1 MNVIEF
7 YQALLES
14 TGLVVS
20 EAGHVLRPTK
30 DQDPLQIEGK
40 DVVLPNKFYLSQ
52 NDWSD
57 VHPFH
62 PLCEDA
68 LMGQSPTFHLLNSI
82 IRIALSQR
90 YAALI
95 KDILKVATTKEL
107 QQQIKDPSAN
117 EITMVFPDMK
127 SGAIKSWTSV
137 YATFA
142 QNQYFAGLYISRN
155 LEIDGQQYQ
164 RVGTVRYPIL
174 EDDSESSL
182 LGVKITKKDTA
193 GLRALVGKIVEP
205 IPNEFG
211 SNSAVPYFDTLIQF
225 YVAMVKRYNELVEM
239 FGDVLS
245 TKAIPT
251 EWMEGYDELEKLRK
265 RIPKLPGNAGVRVD
279 AEEKRNAGIE
289 VEDDDAFANVKVPA
303 TSRRKV
309 EDDDDTPPWDED
321 DERPQDRRHTPK
333 TGGSIL
339 DMTHRRDD
347 YDDEDDRYSRRRG
360 RDSRRDRRDDRRSS
374 RRDDRRDDRRSRR
387 DRGSRR
393 DDRRSGGSVRDFLR

>member
-30 DQDPLQIEGK
+30 TEDPLQIEGK
-40 DVVLPNKFYLSQ
+40 DVVLPNKYYLSQ

-57 VHPFH
+57 VHAFH

-68 LMGQSPTFHLLNSI
+68 LMGQSPTFHLLNSV
-82 IRIALSQR
+82 IRIAISQK

-95 KDILKVATTKEL
+95 KDILKVSTTKEL

-117 EITMVFPDMK
+117 EITMVFPDVK
-127 SGAIKSWTSV
+127 AGAIKSWSSV

-142 QNQYFAGLYISRN
+142 KNQYFAGMYITRN
-155 LEIDGQQYQ
+155 QEHEGQQYQ
-164 RVGTVRYPIL
+164 RLGTVQCPIL
-174 EDDSESSL
+174 EDESEKGL
-182 LGVKITKKDTA
+182 LGVDITKKDTA

-205 IPNEFG
+205 IPTVFV
-211 SNSAVPYFDTLIQF
+211 SNASVPYLDTLIQF
-225 YVAMVKRYNELVEM
+225 YLAYVKRYNELVEM
-239 FGDVLS
+239 FGDVMTTKPIS
-245 TKAIPT
+245 TD
-251 EWMEGYDELEKLRK
+251 WLEGYENLEKLRK

-279 AEEKRNAGIE
+279 AEEKRNKGVE
-289 VEDDDAFANVKVPA
+289 VEDDDAFANVKVPT
-303 TSRRKV
+303 TSRKAST
-309 EDDDDTPPWDED
+309 DDEPPWDD
-321 DERPQDRRHTPK
+321 DEDEVRPQDRRHKPK

-339 DMTHRRDD
+339 DLTHRRDH
-347 YDDEDDRYSRRRG
+347 DDEEEDDRRGRRRG
-360 RDSRRDRRDDRRSS
+360 RDRDRRDDRRSDRRDDRRSS
-374 RRDDRRDDRRSRR
+374 RRS
-387 DRGSRR
+387 SRR

>member
-7 YQALLES
+7 YQSLLES
-14 TGLVVS
+14 MGLIVS

-30 DQDPLQIEGK
+30 DQDPLQIDGK

-68 LMGQSPTFHLLNSI
+68 LMGQSPTFHLLNSVM
-82 IRIALSQR
+82 RIAISQK

-95 KDILKVATTKEL
+95 RDVLTVATTKEL

-117 EITMVFPDMK
+117 EITTGFPDAK
-127 SGAIKSWTSV
+127 PGAIASWKKV
-137 YATFA
+137 YATFQA
-142 QNQYFAGLYISRN
+142 NQFFAGLYISRN
-155 LEIDGQQYQ
+155 QEVNGTQYQ

-174 EDDSESSL
+174 EDDSVKGL
-182 LGVKITKKDTA
+182 LGADITKKDT
-193 GLRALVGKIVEP
+193 GGIRALVGKIVEP
-205 IPNEFG
+205 IPNEFC
-211 SNSAVPYFDTLIQF
+211 SNSSVPYFDTLMQYYI
-225 YVAMVKRYNELVEM
+225 AMVTRYNQLVEM
-239 FGDVLS
+239 FGDVVTSKPIS
-245 TKAIPT
+245 TD
-251 EWMEGYDELEKLRK
+251 WMEGYENLEKLRK

-279 AEEKRNAGIE
+279 AEEKRNKGVE

-303 TSRRKV
+303 TSRRTE
-309 EDDDDTPPWDED
+309 EDDDDTPPWE
-321 DERPQDRRHTPK
+321 ERPQDRRHKPK

-347 YDDEDDRYSRRRG
+347 DDEDDDRYSRRRG

-393 DDRRSGGSVRDFLR
+393 DDRRSGGSVRDWLR

>member
-30 DQDPLQIEGK
+30 TEDPLQIEGK
-40 DVVLPNKFYLSQ
+40 DVVLPNKYYLNQ

-68 LMGQSPTFHLLNSI
+68 LMGQSPTFHLLNSVV
-82 IRIALSQR
+82 RIAISQK

-95 KDILKVATTKEL
+95 KDILKVSTTKEL

-117 EITMVFPDMK
+117 EITMVFPDVK
-127 SGAIKSWTSV
+127 AGAIKSWSNV

-142 QNQYFAGLYISRN
+142 KNQYFAGLYITRN
-155 LEIDGQQYQ
+155 QELDGTQYQ
-164 RVGTVRYPIL
+164 RLGTVRYPIL
-174 EDDSESSL
+174 EDDSEKSL
-182 LGVKITKKDTA
+182 LGVDITKKDTA
-193 GLRALVGKIVEP
+193 GLRALVNKIVEP
-205 IPNEFG
+205 IPTTFV
-211 SNSAVPYFDTLIQF
+211 SNSSVPYFDTLIQF
-225 YVAMVKRYNELVEM
+225 YQACIKRYNELVEM

-245 TKAIPT
+245 TKPIST
-251 EWMEGYDELEKLRK
+251 DWVEGYEELEKLRK

-279 AEEKRNAGIE
+279 GEDKRNKGIE

-303 TSRRKV
+303 TSRRASS
-309 EDDDDTPPWDED
+309 DDAPPWAD
-321 DERPQDRRHTPK
+321 DEEDVRPQDRRHKPK
-333 TGGSIL
+333 TSGSIL
-339 DMTHRRDD
+339 DLIHRREDDDD
-347 YDDEDDRYSRRRG
+347 YDDRRESRRS
-360 RDSRRDRRDDRRSS
+360 RDRRDRRDDRRDDRRSS
-374 RRDDRRDDRRSRR
+374 RRDDRRSSRRRSRH
-387 DRGSRR
+387 
-393 DDRRSGGSVRDFLR
+393 DDRHSGNSVRDFLR